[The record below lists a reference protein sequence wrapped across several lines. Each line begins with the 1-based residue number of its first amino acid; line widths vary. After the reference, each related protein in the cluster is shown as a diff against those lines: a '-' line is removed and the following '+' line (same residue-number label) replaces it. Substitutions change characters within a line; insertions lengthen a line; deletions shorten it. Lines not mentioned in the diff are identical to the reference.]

1 MIKFLD
7 IEKIT
12 QSFQPGLNKAV
23 NNVINSGWYILGEN
37 VQKFEQEFAQFCGTS
52 YCIGTANGLDALRII
67 FKAYMELG
75 KITAGDEI
83 IVPANTFIASM
94 LAISENNLKPILVE
108 PDISNYN
115 IDPEKI
121 EERITKQTKAV
132 MIVHLYGQNA
142 YCERIREIAEKYHLL
157 IIEDAAQAHGAM
169 CGTKRVGSIGDAA
182 GFSFYPGKN
191 LGALGD
197 GGAITTND
205 PQLASVIRAVGN
217 YGSHEKYIHNYK
229 GLNSRLD
236 ELQAAILSIKL
247 KRLDDDN
254 NKRRK
259 IARYYSQHIMNRKLT
274 LPIAKEDNSHVW
286 HIYVIRT
293 LKRQR
298 LQRYLLDNDIQTIIH
313 YPIPPHKQEAF
324 KEFNELHLPITEKI
338 HREVLSIPISPNL
351 TTREVQRI
359 VNALNGY

>member
-1 MIKFLD
+1 MIKYFDLK
-7 IEKIT
+7 KINECY
-12 QSFQPGLNKAV
+12 QPELTRAV
-23 NNVINSGWYILGEN
+23 EVIINSGWYILGEN

-75 KITAGDEI
+75 KMSAGDEI
-83 IVPANTFIASM
+83 IVPANTFIASI
-94 LAISENNLKPILVE
+94 LAISENDLKPILVE

-121 EERITKQTKAV
+121 EERITRQTKAV

-142 YCERIREIAEKYHLL
+142 YCEKIREIADKYHLL

-205 PQLASVIRAVGN
+205 SQLASVIRAVGN

-259 IARYYSQHIMNRKLT
+259 IARYYSQHITNRKLK

-286 HIYVIRT
+286 HVYVIRT
-293 LKRQR
+293 LQRQR
-298 LQRYLLDNDIQTIIH
+298 LQRYLLDNGIQTIIH
-313 YPIPPHKQEAF
+313 YPIPPHKQQAF
-324 KEFNELHLPITEKI
+324 KEFDELHLPITEKI
-338 HREVLSIPISPNL
+338 HREVLSIPISPIL
-351 TTREVQRI
+351 TIKEVQQI
-359 VNALNGY
+359 VNVLNGY